1 MTACPLSFVIRLPD
15 HLSQA
20 TSLAL
25 DVPFLGRP
33 YDPPVLGGEEDAA
46 RALSTGRVARER
58 GPRVAAHGR

>member
-1 MTACPLSFVIRLPD
+1 MTACPLSFVIRLPG

-33 YDPPVLGGEEDAA
+33 YDPPVLGGE
-46 RALSTGRVARER
+46 LQ
-58 GPRVAAHGR
+58 AAHPLDRWDADSSGLMCCE